1 VRIIDISGGPRVSE
15 GNQIINAQYQGQR
28 GPLFGLAFV
37 TALLTMLTLGIYRFW
52 GKTRIRRYIWSS
64 VDGGGDAFE
73 YTGSGLEK
81 FLGFLVAIVIL
92 AVYLGVV
99 QMILFYFGLT
109 LFAEP
114 TSPEMALA
122 QMGGL
127 YLTFLAVVP
136 LIFFAQYRARRY
148 KLARSRWRGV
158 RFGAEKGA
166 WGYALRAMGHWLL
179 TIVTLG
185 LLLPRQTF
193 WLEKYKTDR
202 SWYGDGRFV
211 QEGRWSALYPA
222 MTHLLI
228 GVGFILAGGLALAL
242 QSPLIGAALS
252 MVGYVWALVG
262 FLSYRVRAFI
272 YLTEHK
278 VLDGDIHFEARP
290 ETRKIIGLVILGVLV
305 VSLIMGV
312 AFAMLAALASM
323 VVGPAMMAPGP
334 GHIVGLVLMAG
345 LYLGALLMGGALSLV
360 WITQPV
366 IAHVISSITVQG
378 ADRLADIRQRAH
390 DTGADAEGFADAL
403 DVGGAI

>member
-1 VRIIDISGGPRVSE
+1 MSE
-15 GNQIINAQYQGQR
+15 GSQIIKGHYQGQR

-64 VDGGGDAFE
+64 VSGDGDSFE
-73 YTGSGLEK
+73 YTGTGLEK
-81 FLGFLVAIVIL
+81 FLGFLVAIVLL
-92 AVYLGVV
+92 AVYLGAV
-99 QMILFYFGLT
+99 QMILFFFGLT

-122 QMGGL
+122 QMGGF

-179 TIVTLG
+179 TILTLG
-185 LLLPRQTF
+185 LMLPRQTF

-211 QEGRWSALYPA
+211 QEGRWSALYGA
-222 MTHLLI
+222 MTHLFI
-228 GVGFILAGGLALAL
+228 GVGLVLAAVVALAL
-242 QSPLIGAALS
+242 QSPVVGGVLAA
-252 MVGYVWALVG
+252 VGYVWAMVG
-262 FLSYRVRAFI
+262 FISYRVRAFI

-278 VLDGDIHFEARP
+278 VLDDGIRFEARP
-290 ETRKIIGLVILGVLV
+290 ETRTIIGLVIVGSLV

-312 AFAMLAALASM
+312 VFAVLAALASM

-334 GHIVGLVLMAG
+334 GHIVGLVLMMG

-360 WITQPV
+360 WIVQPV
-366 IAHVISSITVQG
+366 IAHVVGAITVRG
-378 ADRLADIRQRAH
+378 ADRLADIRQRVH
-390 DTGADAEGFADAL
+390 DSGADAEGFADAL

>member
-1 VRIIDISGGPRVSE
+1 MSE
-15 GNQIINAQYQGQR
+15 GSQIIKGHYQGQR

-64 VDGGGDAFE
+64 VSGDGDSFE
-73 YTGSGLEK
+73 YTGTGLEK
-81 FLGFLVAIVIL
+81 FLGFLVAIVLL
-92 AVYLGVV
+92 AVYLGAV
-99 QMILFYFGLT
+99 QMILFFFGLT

-122 QMGGL
+122 QMGGF

-179 TIVTLG
+179 TILTLG
-185 LLLPRQTF
+185 LMLPRQTF

-211 QEGRWSALYPA
+211 QEGRWSALYGA
-222 MTHLLI
+222 MKHLFI
-228 GVGFILAGGLALAL
+228 GVGLVLAAVVALAL
-242 QSPLIGAALS
+242 QSPVVGGVLAA
-252 MVGYVWALVG
+252 VGYVWAMVG
-262 FLSYRVRAFI
+262 FISYRVRAFI

-278 VLDGDIHFEARP
+278 VLDDGIRFEARP
-290 ETRKIIGLVILGVLV
+290 ETRTIIGLVIVGSLV

-312 AFAMLAALASM
+312 VFAVLAALASM

-334 GHIVGLVLMAG
+334 GHIVGLVLMMG

-360 WITQPV
+360 WIVQPV
-366 IAHVISSITVQG
+366 IAHVVGAITVRG
-378 ADRLADIRQRAH
+378 ADRLADIRQRVH
-390 DTGADAEGFADAL
+390 DSGADAEGFADAL

>member
-1 VRIIDISGGPRVSE
+1 VSE
-15 GNQIINAQYQGQR
+15 GSQIIKGHYQGQR

-64 VDGGGDAFE
+64 VSGDGDSFE
-73 YTGSGLEK
+73 YTGTGLEK
-81 FLGFLVAIVIL
+81 FLGFLVAIVLL
-92 AVYLGVV
+92 AVYLGAV
-99 QMILFYFGLT
+99 QMILFFFGLT

-122 QMGGL
+122 QMGGF

-179 TIVTLG
+179 TILTLG
-185 LLLPRQTF
+185 LMLPRQTF

-211 QEGRWSALYPA
+211 QEGRWSALYGA
-222 MTHLLI
+222 MKHLFI
-228 GVGFILAGGLALAL
+228 GVGLVLAAVVALAL
-242 QSPLIGAALS
+242 QSPVVGGVLAA
-252 MVGYVWALVG
+252 VGYVWAMVG
-262 FLSYRVRAFI
+262 FISYRVRAFI

-278 VLDGDIHFEARP
+278 VLDDGIRFEARP
-290 ETRKIIGLVILGVLV
+290 ETRTIIGLVIVGSLV

-312 AFAMLAALASM
+312 VFAVLAALASM

-334 GHIVGLVLMAG
+334 GHIVGLVLMMG

-360 WITQPV
+360 WIVQPV
-366 IAHVISSITVQG
+366 IAHVVGAITVRG
-378 ADRLADIRQRAH
+378 ADRLADIRQRVH
-390 DTGADAEGFADAL
+390 DSGADAEGFADAL